1 MKAQHTPESVE
12 IVAYAEK
19 YAEAFARLNRAWLEQ
34 YSLLEDGDRKHLEHP
49 RESILAT
56 GGEIFI
62 ALIGGVVVGTCAA
75 IVKDPVTV
83 ELVKLTVDESV
94 RGRGI
99 GLQLSETVIAWAR
112 ERGAERVVL
121 VSSTKLEAALRL
133 YERLGFEYRQLP
145 ADTGYETA
153 DIFMELTLDSAN
165 SAGAD

>member
-1 MKAQHTPESVE
+1 ME
-12 IVAYAEK
+12 IVGYAEE
-19 YAEAFARLNRAWLEQ
+19 YADAFARLNREWLEQ

-62 ALIGGVVVGTCAA
+62 ALVGGVVVGTCAA
-75 IVKDPVTV
+75 IVQNPGTV
-83 ELVKLTVDESV
+83 ELAKLAVDGNM

-99 GLQLSETVIAWAR
+99 GLQLVQTVIAWAR
-112 ERGAERVVL
+112 ERGAERLTL

-133 YERLGFEYRQLP
+133 YERLGFEYGQLP

-153 DIFMELTLDSAN
+153 DIFMELVL
-165 SAGAD
+165 